1 MPVTISRLR
10 HWFAVAAITAATT
23 VAGVYFY
30 ARHRVQNAL
39 QQVPAKIGAGI
50 QQSAQ
55 GYTYSQS
62 DHGRTIFKIQ
72 ASKALFKLDGRA
84 ELQNVA
90 ITLYGRDASRF
101 DQIYGSDF
109 EYDAHSGDVT
119 AQGKVQIDLEANPA
133 GLTSPDQSPPK
144 ELKNPIHL
152 ETSGLVFNQKTGDA
166 HTKERVDFR
175 ISQAVGSAVGVSYI
189 SKSDSLVLDS
199 QVEIALAGPNA
210 AMVKAAHGTITK
222 DPRVVALQSVHMQ
235 QGTRRGQADDATLFL
250 SPDNALERVQ
260 ATGNVHVEIA
270 GAEPTQL
277 QADQIELV
285 LSGQS
290 SAHPG
295 GFAQSGFVQSGDA
308 QGSQLQTA
316 TFSGNVKMASAGN
329 SPVQGSAGRMIASFS
344 GKSVL
349 NKVHAEE
356 NVRLLQ
362 AQEPTKPAD
371 QSQSQAQKTQNKA
384 QNVELTASALDF
396 YVTAGKRLTHA
407 NTFGR
412 AQINVRPVAP
422 NAGQTIVTAAK
433 FTAQFDAL
441 GQLASVHGAPD
452 ARIVDQNPGKPDR
465 VSTSQQVDASF
476 APGQGMETAV
486 QQGNVV
492 LSDGER
498 KAWADR
504 AYYTPANQMLELSG
518 SPRLLDQNMATT
530 ARIVR
535 MNRATGEGFAE
546 GDVKTTYSD
555 LKPQPGGALL
565 SSSSPIHVTASAMTA
580 RRNPA
585 IALYTRGARLW
596 QDANLIAAPS
606 IEFDRDHRSILAKG
620 TASQPVSTTLIDT
633 GKHDKV
639 VPTIV
644 TAQELTYVD
653 IQRRAHYAGGV
664 TAKSPDFTLTSEQMD
679 VFLQPQK
686 QQSSGGSAASPASE
700 NPKPNQAG
708 QLDHLVGQG
717 QVLVTQPTRR
727 ATGDKL
733 VYTAAD
739 QKFVLTGGPPSI
751 FDAERGKI
759 TGVSLTLFRGDD
771 RVLVEGSNTS
781 PSVTQTRVAR

>member
-1 MPVTISRLR
+1 
-10 HWFAVAAITAATT
+10 
-23 VAGVYFY
+23 
-30 ARHRVQNAL
+30 
-39 QQVPAKIGAGI
+39 
-50 QQSAQ
+50 
-55 GYTYSQS
+55 
-62 DHGRTIFKIQ
+62 
-72 ASKALFKLDGRA
+72 
-84 ELQNVA
+84 
-90 ITLYGRDASRF
+90 
-101 DQIYGSDF
+101 
-109 EYDAHSGDVT
+109 
-119 AQGKVQIDLEANPA
+119 
-133 GLTSPDQSPPK
+133 
-144 ELKNPIHL
+144 
-152 ETSGLVFNQKTGDA
+152 LVFNQKTGDA

-189 SKSDSLVLDS
+189 SKNDSLVLES
-199 QVEIALAGPNA
+199 QVEIALAGLNA
-210 AMVKAAHGTITK
+210 AMVKAAHGIITK
-222 DPRVVALQSVHMQ
+222 EPREVALQSVHMQ
-235 QGTRRGQADDATLFL
+235 QGTRRGEADDATLFL

-260 ATGNVHVEIA
+260 ASGNVRVEIA
-270 GAEPTQL
+270 GAQPTQL
-277 QADQIELV
+277 QADQMELV

-290 SAHPG
+290 SARPSGAKPG
-295 GFAQSGFVQSGDA
+295 GAQQSGDA

-316 TFSGNVKMASAGN
+316 TFSGNVKVASAGN
-329 SPVQGSAGRMIASFS
+329 SPLRGSAGRMIASFS

-362 AQEPTKPAD
+362 AQEPTSKPAD
-371 QSQSQAQKTQNKA
+371 QSQNQAQKAPNQTQNKA
-384 QNVELTASALDF
+384 QKLELIASAVNF
-396 YVTAGKRLTHA
+396 YVAAGKRLTHA
-407 NTFGR
+407 TTFGR

-422 NAGQTIVTAAK
+422 NAGQTVVTAAK

-452 ARIVDQNPGKPDR
+452 ARLVDQSPGKPDR
-465 VSTSQQVDASF
+465 ISTSQQVDASF

-486 QQGNVV
+486 QQGNVA
-492 LSDGER
+492 LTDGER

-504 AYYTPANQMLELSG
+504 AYYTPANQMLELTG

-530 ARIVR
+530 ARILR

-580 RRNPA
+580 HRNPA
-585 IALYTRGARLW
+585 IALYTGNVRLW

-606 IEFDRDHRSILAKG
+606 IEFDRDHRSILATG
-620 TASQPVSTTLIDT
+620 TASQPVSSTLIDT
-633 GKHDKV
+633 GKHGKV

-644 TAQELTYVD
+644 SAQELTYVD
-653 IQRRAHYAGGV
+653 IQRKAHYAGGV
-664 TAKSPDFTLTSEQMD
+664 TAKSTDFTLTSERMD
-679 VFLQPQK
+679 VFLQPQN
-686 QQSSGGSAASPASE
+686 QQVSSGSATSPASE

-708 QLDHLVGQG
+708 QLDHLVAQG
-717 QVLVTQPTRR
+717 QVVVTQPTRR
-727 ATGDKL
+727 ATGDQM
-733 VYTAAD
+733 VYTASD